1 MPLYTVP
8 NQRIVTIHREHPKQN
23 FLGIQNDHWQYA
35 ARDLG
40 AHALMLYL
48 YFAANANNYTLA
60 LSPQD
65 IQNTI
70 GMPQSTYRDQFK
82 KLITKGYLVQRGKN
96 SYDFYELPQTRTA
109 EQLKNSMASI
119 AQQETVTAQQKT
131 QFASDTAVENI
142 EINNIQIENNEINI
156 IEPKEK
162 EFVF

>member
-23 FLGIQNDHWQYA
+23 FLGIQNDNWQYA

-70 GMPQSTYRDQFK
+70 GMPQSTYRDQFR
-82 KLITKGYLVQRGKN
+82 KLISKGYLVQRGKA
-96 SYDFYELPQTRTA
+96 SYDFYELPQTHTT

-119 AQQETVTAQQKT
+119 AHHETATAQQKP
-131 QFASDTAVENI
+131 QFASEKAVENI
-142 EINNIQIENNEINI
+142 EIYNKQNSDNGIDN
-156 IEPKEK
+156 IEPKERG
-162 EFVF
+162 FVF

>member
-23 FLGIQNDHWQYA
+23 FLGIQNDNWQYA

-70 GMPQSTYRDQFK
+70 GMPQSTYRDQFT

>member
-23 FLGIQNDHWQYA
+23 FLGIQNDNWQYA

-60 LSPQD
+60 LSPHHL
-65 IQNTI
+65 QNTI
-70 GMPQSTYRDQFK
+70 GMPQSTYRDQFT

>member
-70 GMPQSTYRDQFK
+70 GMPQSTYRDQFT

-162 EFVF
+162 GFVF

>member
-162 EFVF
+162 GFVF